1 MKTKKGETKLKKV
14 LLALGLLVTF
24 VITGCA
30 QNSDEADTT
39 DDQATTSSETENAEK
54 SADDTANVKKALL
67 DTQMNLVHELTTY
80 QPAINDYT
88 AAAADE
94 TSKEE
99 DVKAAKEAAK
109 TAASEVSGQLEGYE
123 IQTELPEAE
132 KEQYAEAIATLQTY
146 YQQVATALEA
156 NVGEVDLSEAD
167 ATWEDFQGQ
176 INEIYEAADLIAP
189 DMKDALS

>member
-39 DDQATTSSETENAEK
+39 DDQATTSSETESAEK

-94 TSKEE
+94 AAKEE

-109 TAASEVSGQLEGYE
+109 TAASEVSSQLEGYE

-132 KEQYAEAIATLQTY
+132 KEQYAAAIATLQTY

>member
-1 MKTKKGETKLKKV
+1 MKKV